1 MKKTNIIL
9 IGFMAT
15 GKTSVGKK
23 TAGILNMD
31 FVDTDLLIEESLG
44 LTVPEIFAKFGENYF
59 REKESQIVQEV
70 ANKNNTVVATGGGI
84 VLNPGN
90 MKALGSTGIIFWLKA
105 PVELIYER
113 VKNDGYR
120 PLAYNKSIKDIEDMY
135 KKRYNL
141 YEKYNDFSIDV
152 SGKSV
157 ENIAGEI
164 VAYYKNISF

>member
-23 TAGILNMD
+23 TASILNME
-31 FVDTDLLIEESLG
+31 FVDTDLLVEESLG

-84 VLNPGN
+84 VINPGN

-120 PLAYNKSIKDIEDMY
+120 PLAYKKSIKDIEDMY